1 MSKGLFVLNR
11 FFMVVSLFI
20 LGSCAFNSAP
30 TLHQEQNEVYLSDG
44 RIIYLG
50 EITHE
55 KNEQVFSLF
64 KSNDNVTLLEI
75 SSVGG
80 DVLDGMELGSWI
92 KDRNLDVQVGMVCA
106 SSCANYVF
114 LAGNNKYLQEKS
126 ILVWHG
132 SSYQPDIDIL
142 VKSGHEFTNR
152 WREQEKAFFKRV
164 GVNYQITTCGITQVP
179 TGLSILHFLNI
190 TNIKGFDYSIEDME
204 RFGVK
209 GITFVDSN
217 WLGSPNLDL
226 QGVFRASYCE

>member
-1 MSKGLFVLNR
+1 MLNR
-11 FFMVVSLFI
+11 FFMVASLFI

-30 TLHQEQNEVYLSDG
+30 TSHQEQNEVYLSDG

-132 SSYQPDIDIL
+132 SSYQPDINIL

-164 GVNYQITTCGITQVP
+164 GVNYHITTCGIAQVS

-190 TNIKGFDYSIEDME
+190 TNIKGFDYSIEDMK